1 MIINYGIK
9 NEPILLAKTIA
20 SNGQEESMFDA
31 TLERT
36 IISAHCYSGGI
47 SMTYKVTAA
56 QIAFIYNVLS
66 VIVGPCDMPNHIS
79 RCFSFM
85 IGTKDSTPDNTLV
98 YNNCSLE
105 SILVKM
111 GYMTLWFG
119 STVQETIEA
128 HNEYVRR
135 WTEHVLSLSAD
146 H

>member
-66 VIVGPCDMPNHIS
+66 VIVGPCDMPNHAS
-79 RCFSFM
+79 RCFNFM
-85 IGTKDSTPDNTLV
+85 IGTKDSTPDSTFV